1 MKNAQPT
8 LRKPVRRSPGGGD
21 LDPSKLGATLR
32 ELALRAHQLVR
43 AADGTD
49 SIPGETER
57 QLEEVHERIVQ
68 LQRSLGSHRPGEL
81 ATYVAAL
88 RERVEERLA

>member
-8 LRKPVRRSPGGGD
+8 LRKPVRRNAGGGD

-43 AADGTD
+43 ATDGPG
-49 SIPGETER
+49 SVPGETER
-57 QLEEVHERIVQ
+57 QLEEVHEQIVH
-68 LQRSLGSHRPGEL
+68 LQRSLGSHRLGEL
-81 ATYVAAL
+81 ATYVTAL